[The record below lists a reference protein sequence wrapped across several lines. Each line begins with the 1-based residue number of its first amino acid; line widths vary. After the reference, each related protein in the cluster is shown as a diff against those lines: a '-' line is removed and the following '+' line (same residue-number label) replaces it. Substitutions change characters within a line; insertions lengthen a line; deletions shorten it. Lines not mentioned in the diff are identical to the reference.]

1 MILSFMPNIFLEYP
15 IARLKEE
22 KNNFLVKPNEIFI
35 DLAMKRKFH
44 LKNIRK
50 TRKNRNL
57 RQKTILV
64 MSCLH
69 WDGNEYVQFRV
80 GKLLDCRICWWWNGK
95 FWMRLWEMKCCKTS
109 WIDRGLQNFFRSWE
123 GIKTFKFLKSDFGAA
138 HKIKIFSY
146 IKVYLN
152 PSNRWIPTIPWSL
165 KLRFSVAACFPT

>member
-69 WDGNEYVQFRV
+69 
-80 GKLLDCRICWWWNGK
+80 
-95 FWMRLWEMKCCKTS
+95 
-109 WIDRGLQNFFRSWE
+109 
-123 GIKTFKFLKSDFGAA
+123 
-138 HKIKIFSY
+138 
-146 IKVYLN
+146 
-152 PSNRWIPTIPWSL
+152 
-165 KLRFSVAACFPT
+165 